1 MAEVTVVAEEA
12 GNPPSRKVLHDR
24 QVRLDPLGAHSAE
37 EMLKDAE
44 LAMYHSKRI
53 GGDRIDV
60 YKPAMRARKTDR
72 LTLESELRRAIER
85 QEITILY
92 QPIVISCR
100 SMARQ
105 KITIGW

>member
-1 MAEVTVVAEEA
+1 MRKAIRGPIAFNDREIF
-12 GNPPSRKVLHDR
+12 PPASIGLA
-24 QVRLDPLGAHSAE
+24 LSDPQTQLSDE
-37 EMLKDAE
+37 IIKDAE

-85 QEITILY
+85 EEITILY
-92 QPIVISCR
+92 QPILPLEHR
-100 SMARQ
+100 SVPRLQ
-105 KITIGW
+105 PP